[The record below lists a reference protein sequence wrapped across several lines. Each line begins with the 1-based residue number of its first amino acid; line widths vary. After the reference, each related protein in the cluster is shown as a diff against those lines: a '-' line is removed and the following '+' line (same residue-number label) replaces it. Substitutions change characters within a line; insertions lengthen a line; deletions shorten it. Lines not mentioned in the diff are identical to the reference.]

1 MRKEKRT
8 AIEIEHVKYVN
19 ISKIIYVIADIVDL
33 NSTMPHIIAHKRVI
47 IEAIIYIFYLNKN
60 LSNKNSSYINV

>member
-19 ISKIIYVIADIVDL
+19 ISKIIYVIADIVDF
-33 NSTMPHIIAHKRVI
+33 K
-47 IEAIIYIFYLNKN
+47 
-60 LSNKNSSYINV
+60 

>member
-1 MRKEKRT
+1 ML
-8 AIEIEHVKYVN
+8 IFDN
-19 ISKIIYVIADIVDL
+19 L

-47 IEAIIYIFYLNKN
+47 IEAIYTIYLNKN